1 MCSSAPLPS
10 RRPSLLLVCV
20 CVWEREREPPIR
32 VEQYLQIHQT
42 KKKSSCK
49 ESFNSTFKFSIL
61 YPIII
66 YLFILLLHTHYKIC
80 CKRIKKHIYSK
91 TAANIDGQQKVKRA
105 REKAKKTHTRRKKER
120 KEERTGIVRFLRF

>member
-1 MCSSAPLPS
+1 V
-10 RRPSLLLVCV
+10 RERER
-20 CVWEREREPPIR
+20 EREREPPNR
-32 VEQYLQIHQT
+32 LEQYLQIHQT

-91 TAANIDGQQKVKRA
+91 TAANIDGQRKLKRA
-105 REKAKKTHTRRKKER
+105 REKAKKTHTHEER